1 MSTSLCLHRGGRLV
15 EPDELISVPAPP
27 PEGRWFPLSHG
38 SVIAK
43 VRETLTDAGYAIQ
56 RQQLG
61 LSADNARFF
70 GVMDLTMPLVAGV
83 TLAVGVRN
91 SIDKSFPIG
100 FCAGSRVFCCDNLAF
115 RAELLVRK
123 KHTRYGEMRFAAA
136 IGEAVVRL
144 AQFKDDEA
152 ARVRV
157 MQTAEVWDDK
167 ADSLILRAF
176 EKGIV
181 PTPALP
187 RVIHEWREPQ
197 FEDFRPRTLW
207 SLFNAFTTVL
217 GERAKTN
224 PHAYAVQTMR
234 LSAHLTADLGAT
246 NALAT

>member
-1 MSTSLCLHRGGRLV
+1 MSSALCLDRGGRFV
-15 EPDELISVPAPP
+15 ELEELNSVPAPP

-38 SVIAK
+38 HVLTK
-43 VRETLTDAGYAIQ
+43 VRETLTDAGYAVE
-56 RQQLG
+56 REQLG
-61 LSADNARFF
+61 LSADSARFF
-70 GVMDLTMPLVAGV
+70 GVMDLTMPLVGGV

-123 KHTRYGEMRFAAA
+123 KHTRFGEMRFAAA
-136 IGEAVVRL
+136 IGEAVVKL

-152 ARVRV
+152 ARVRL
-157 MQTAEVWDDK
+157 MQTAEVPDDR

-224 PHAYAVQTMR
+224 AHAYAAQTMR
-234 LSAHLTADLGAT
+234 LSAHLTAGLGST
-246 NALAT
+246 PALAV

>member
-15 EPDELISVPAPP
+15 EPEELTSVPAPP

-38 SVIAK
+38 SVLAK
-43 VRETLTDAGYAIQ
+43 VRETLTEAGYAVE

-70 GVMDLTMPLVAGV
+70 GVMDLSMPLVAGV

-136 IGEAVVRL
+136 IGEAVVKL
-144 AQFKDDEA
+144 TQFKEDEA
-152 ARVRV
+152 ARVQL
-157 MQTAEVWDDK
+157 MQATRIEDAR
-167 ADSLILRAF
+167 ADSLMLRAF
-176 EKGIV
+176 EKGII

-187 RVIHEWREPQ
+187 RVIREWREPT
-197 FEDFRPRTLW
+197 FEDFRARTLW
-207 SLFNAFTTVL
+207 SLFNAFTTAL
-217 GERAKTN
+217 GERAKVN
-224 PHAYAVQTMR
+224 PHAYAAQTMR
-234 LSAHLTADLGAT
+234 LAAHLTVDAAPSH
-246 NALAT
+246 ALAT

>member
-1 MSTSLCLHRGGRLV
+1 MSTSLCLHRGGRVV
-15 EPDELISVPAPP
+15 EVDELNSIAAPP

-38 SVIAK
+38 K
-43 VRETLTDAGYAIQ
+43 VLTKVQETLTDAGYAIE

-70 GVMDLTMPLVAGV
+70 GVMDLTMPLVPGV

-115 RAELLVRK
+115 RSELLVRK
-123 KHTRYGEMRFAAA
+123 KHTRFGEMRFAAA

-144 AQFKDDEA
+144 DQFKADEA
-152 ARVRV
+152 ARVGL
-157 MQTAEVWDDK
+157 MQATQVPDET

-181 PTPALP
+181 STPVLP
-187 RVIHEWREPQ
+187 NVIREWREPSY
-197 FEDFRPRTLW
+197 EDFQPRTLW
-207 SLFNAFTTVL
+207 SLFNAFTTAL
-217 GERAKTN
+217 AERAQAN
-224 PHAYAVQTMR
+224 PHSYAVQTMR
-234 LSAHLTADLGAT
+234 LSAHLTVGAEAMHT
-246 NALAT
+246 LAT